1 MLDHGWLSLR
11 LSKDLLEWRHIDEAS
26 KDSCACQS
34 ARNPQSIPLFLYPF
48 CPPNGRR
55 VYRCMAPSPR
65 GHEAVQAPTR
75 LSQKHRLRGRKC
87 PRCRAIMLSVTH
99 NRSFGRTST
108 GEAPEGAAL
117 RQESLQDHQ
126 CGMWGS
132 SMREHGYTA
141 LRPQSGRGTLGS
153 LCLFGSDSG
162 VFKIGGCADCDGEG
176 DGDSC
181 FANVPILRCSD
192 VNLLRE
198 VGPTKVVSKHI
209 ASARSV

>member
-1 MLDHGWLSLR
+1 MS
-11 LSKDLLEWRHIDEAS
+11 
-26 KDSCACQS
+26 
-34 ARNPQSIPLFLYPF
+34 
-48 CPPNGRR
+48 
-55 VYRCMAPSPR
+55 PSPR
-65 GHEAVQAPTR
+65 GREAVQAPTR

-87 PRCRAIMLSVTH
+87 LRCRAIMLSVTH

-141 LRPQSGRGTLGS
+141 LRPRSGRGTLGS

-162 VFKIGGCADCDGEG
+162 GLKSVVAPMAMVKGMVILASLTCRCWDVLMSASCWERFQGGKRRYCKCQE
-176 DGDSC
+176 C
-181 FANVPILRCSD
+181 MM
-192 VNLLRE
+192 
-198 VGPTKVVSKHI
+198 SKKG
-209 ASARSV
+209 